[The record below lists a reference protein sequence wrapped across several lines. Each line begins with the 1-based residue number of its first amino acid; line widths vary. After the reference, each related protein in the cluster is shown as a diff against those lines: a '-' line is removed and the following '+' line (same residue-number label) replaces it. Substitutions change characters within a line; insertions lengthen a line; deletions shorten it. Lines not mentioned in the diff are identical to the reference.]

1 MAERW
6 KGLSLKTEVST
17 VVNENAEKMADIQR
31 KQLMK
36 GLGAD
41 GQTLLAYKNDPYF
54 KSQKTAEAY
63 SRWKKRLHPETPDG
77 ISNMNITGYYHG
89 QIEVQANGT
98 TITIRN
104 SAPFAASA
112 ETKNRGKLL
121 GLNKDS
127 SVLAWR
133 MVLRGPTIVKIK
145 QLTGCG

>member
-17 VVNENAEKMADIQR
+17 VVNENAEKMAD
-31 KQLMK
+31 
-36 GLGAD
+36 
-41 GQTLLAYKNDPYF
+41 KNDPYF
-54 KSQKTAEAY
+54 KSQKSAEAY